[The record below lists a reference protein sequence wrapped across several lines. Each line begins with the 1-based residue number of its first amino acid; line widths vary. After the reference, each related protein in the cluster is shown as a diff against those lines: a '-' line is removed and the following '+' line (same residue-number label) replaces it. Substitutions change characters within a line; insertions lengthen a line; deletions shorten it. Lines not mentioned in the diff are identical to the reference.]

1 MRWKMMTHV
10 VLSFSSASHPESQP
24 LLSTAATWRAV
35 SLPSLEYVYD
45 SKLGLIS
52 APGFFQLNHNI

>member
-52 APGFFQLNHNI
+52 APGFF